1 MLKASWP
8 VAHWRRIRFRHGQ
21 LKVDKV
27 VDFRLCR
34 SFVTVLFPFC
44 LKFAVAGSFDKC
56 RTTISISGDVVST
69 ISPKVQFDSLS
80 QSTLLPKLNMF
91 NSVNFFQKWVI
102 FVARMS
108 RNVERPFYTVNFVV
122 NRVKF
127 DFVASEYRPLQAAMW
142 RVSLSVGGKVA

>member
-1 MLKASWP
+1 
-8 VAHWRRIRFRHGQ
+8 
-21 LKVDKV
+21 
-27 VDFRLCR
+27 
-34 SFVTVLFPFC
+34 
-44 LKFAVAGSFDKC
+44 
-56 RTTISISGDVVST
+56 
-69 ISPKVQFDSLS
+69 
-80 QSTLLPKLNMF
+80 MF